1 MALPDF
7 IIIGA
12 MKCGTSTLAAQ
23 LAAQDGVFVTTP
35 KEPNFF
41 SDEDVFAKGMGWYE
55 TLFEGAAPGD
65 LKGEAS
71 THYTKLPTYPA
82 AAARAHAAAPGARLI
97 YLMREPVGRAIS
109 HYVHEWTQ
117 GIAGD
122 DLDHAIDALPEM
134 TAYSRYDEQLAPWR
148 ALYGSDAILCLRL
161 EDMKADPQGTLER
174 VAVHLG
180 RPGAFRWV
188 EDMAPQNVSA
198 ERIRRF
204 PGYAALVESAP
215 ATWLRRNLIPQALR
229 DLIKGRL
236 QMRERPEPTAANR
249 ARLAEETVSGKA
261 EWQAATAPAAA
272 AGDQGGGAA

>member
-1 MALPDF
+1 
-7 IIIGA
+7 
-12 MKCGTSTLAAQ
+12 
-23 LAAQDGVFVTTP
+23 
-35 KEPNFF
+35 
-41 SDEDVFAKGMGWYE
+41 
-55 TLFEGAAPGD
+55 
-65 LKGEAS
+65 
-71 THYTKLPTYPA
+71 
-82 AAARAHAAAPGARLI
+82 
-97 YLMREPVGRAIS
+97 
-109 HYVHEWTQ
+109 
-117 GIAGD
+117 
-122 DLDHAIDALPEM
+122 M

-148 ALYGSDAILCLRL
+148 ALYGLDAILCLRL
-161 EDMKADPQGTLER
+161 EDMKADPQGALER
-174 VAVHLG
+174 VAVHLR

>member
-55 TLFEGAAPGD
+55 ALFEGAAPGD

-148 ALYGSDAILCLRL
+148 ALYGLDAILCLRL

>member
-55 TLFEGAAPGD
+55 ALFEGAAPGD

-122 DLDHAIDALPEM
+122 DLDKAIDALPEM

-148 ALYGSDAILCLRL
+148 ALYGADAILCLRL
-161 EDMKADPQGTLER
+161 EDMKADPLGALER
-174 VAVHLG
+174 VAVHLR